1 MKTQLHQTTSAATLL
16 IAPAPAA
23 PGRLLRYLALITLV
37 PVAYQ
42 HLLVTGW
49 GLPSLPVTKAGV
61 AMFVALF
68 STSWPQLLRRAGRL

>member
-1 MKTQLHQTTSAATLL
+1 MNTQLHQTTNAAATP
-16 IAPAPAA
+16 IAPAPAT
-23 PGRLLRYLALITLV
+23 PSRLLFYLALIPLV

-49 GLPSLPVTKAGV
+49 GLASLPVTEAGV

-68 STSWPQLLRRAGRL
+68 SLLHSLSTLGWRHS